1 MARRILSWALVTPL
15 AAVGILGAHAAAYRL
30 TGTEPGSV
38 HAYLGHA
45 PQVLAVL
52 ATIGLVGLASQQR
65 GFGSRSLWSF
75 GLVAP
80 LGFACQEH
88 LERLAHTGELPWLLT
103 TPVFLVGLALQIPV
117 AILCVAVAR
126 RVPGTLAN
134 RCRVR
139 TSATGEAWLPL
150 SAQPHSRPRTAR
162 VPRAT
167 GRAPPLVLVS

>member
-15 AAVGILGAHAAAYRL
+15 AAAGILGAHAAAYRL
-30 TGTEPGSV
+30 TGTERGSV
-38 HAYLGHA
+38 HAYLGHV

-103 TPVFLVGLALQIPV
+103 TPAFLVGLVLQIPV